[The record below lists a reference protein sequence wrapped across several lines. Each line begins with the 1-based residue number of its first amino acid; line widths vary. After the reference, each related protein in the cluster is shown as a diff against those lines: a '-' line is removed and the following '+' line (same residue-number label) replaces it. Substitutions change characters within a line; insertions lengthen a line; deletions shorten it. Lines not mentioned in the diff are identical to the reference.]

1 MRLTVYLAG
10 EIHSDW
16 RATLRTAAAHLPID
30 FVAPMENHDQ
40 SDAIGEDILGTQA
53 TAALKDDTASQFNN
67 LRSRVLMT
75 RSDLVI
81 AYFGEK
87 FKQWNTAMDA
97 GQALATGKPLI
108 LINDGASSHALKE
121 LSNRA
126 QATVY
131 TIEQAV
137 QALGYIVKQ

>member
-10 EIHSDW
+10 EIHSSW
-16 RATLRTAAAHLPID
+16 RNELREICAHLPVD
-30 FVAPMENHDQ
+30 FVAPMEDHDQ
-40 SDAIGEDILGTQA
+40 SDAIGEDILGEQA
-53 TAALKDDTASQFNN
+53 TPLLKDDTASQFNN
-67 LRSRVLMT
+67 LRTRVLM
-75 RSDLVI
+75 SKADVVI

-97 GQALATGKPLI
+97 GVALASDKPLI

-126 QATVY
+126 QVTV
-131 TIEQAV
+131 TSLAQVAK
-137 QALGYIVKQ
+137 ALSYVVR

>member
-16 RATLRTAAAHLPID
+16 RTVLREAAAHLPID
-30 FVAPMENHDQ
+30 FVGPMENHDQ

-53 TAALKDDTASQFNN
+53 TSALKDDTASQFNN
-67 LRSRVLMT
+67 LRTRVLMG
-75 RSDLVI
+75 RADLVI

-87 FKQWNTAMDA
+87 FKQWNTALDA
-97 GQALATGKPLI
+97 GQALAMDKPLV
-108 LINDGASSHALKE
+108 LINDGASNHALKE

-126 QATVY
+126 QASVTS
-131 TIEQAV
+131 ISQAV
-137 QALGYIVKQ
+137 QALDYVLSK

>member
-10 EIHSDW
+10 EIHSTW
-16 RATLRTAAAHLPID
+16 RNELREKCTHLPID

-40 SDAIGEDILGTQA
+40 SDAIGEDILGEQA
-53 TAALKDDTASQFNN
+53 TASLKDDAASQFNN
-67 LRSRVLMT
+67 LRTGVLMAKA
-75 RSDLVI
+75 DVVV

-97 GQALATGKPLI
+97 GIALASDKPVI
-108 LINDGASSHALKE
+108 IVNHGASSHALKE

-126 QATVY
+126 QATV
-131 TIEQAV
+131 TSLEQV
-137 QALGYIVKQ
+137 VSALDYIVRQ

>member
-16 RATLRTAAAHLPID
+16 RSTLRAAAAHLPID
-30 FVAPMENHDQ
+30 FVGPLENHDQ
-40 SDAIGEDILGTQA
+40 SDAIGEDILGSQA
-53 TAALKDDTASQFNN
+53 TSALKDDTASQFNN
-67 LRSRVLMT
+67 LRTRVLMAKA
-75 RSDLVI
+75 DVVI

-97 GQALATGKPLI
+97 GQALASGKPLV
-108 LINDGASSHALKE
+108 LISDGASAHALKE

-126 QATVY
+126 QASVFS
-131 TIEQAV
+131 IAQAV
-137 QALGYIVKQ
+137 QALEYIMKQ

>member
-10 EIHSDW
+10 EIHSNW
-16 RATLRTAAAHLPID
+16 RSELRKSASGLPID
-30 FVAPMENHDQ
+30 FVGPMEDHDQ
-40 SDAIGEDILGTQA
+40 SDAIGEEILGVQA

-67 LRSRVLMT
+67 LRTRVLMA
-75 RSDLVI
+75 RADLVI

-97 GQALATGKPLI
+97 GQALTMNKPLI
-108 LINDGASSHALKE
+108 LISDGASTHALKE

-126 QATVY
+126 QASVTS
-131 TIEQAV
+131 IEQAV
-137 QALGYIVKQ
+137 QALHYILK

>member
-1 MRLTVYLAG
+1 MKLTVYLAG

-16 RATLRTAAAHLPID
+16 RNELRNAAAYLPID
-30 FVAPMENHDQ
+30 FVGPMEDHDQ
-40 SDAIGEDILGTQA
+40 SDAIGEDILGVQA
-53 TAALKDDTASQFNN
+53 TSALKDDTASQFNN
-67 LRSRVLMT
+67 LRTRVLMGK
-75 RSDLVI
+75 SDLVI

-97 GQALATGKPLI
+97 GQAMAQGKPLV

-126 QATVY
+126 QATVFS
-131 TIEQAV
+131 IDQAV
-137 QALGYIVKQ
+137 QALGYVVRQ

>member
-16 RATLRTAAAHLPID
+16 RASLRTAAAHLPID

-53 TAALKDDTASQFNN
+53 TTALKDDTASQFNN
-67 LRSRVLMT
+67 LRSRVLMAK
-75 RSDLVI
+75 SDLVI

-97 GQALATGKPLI
+97 GQALADGKPLV
-108 LINDGASSHALKE
+108 LINEGASSHALKE

>member
-10 EIHSDW
+10 EIHSTW
-16 RATLRTAAAHLPID
+16 RNELRNAAAHLPID
-30 FVAPMENHDQ
+30 FVSPMENHDQ

-53 TAALKDDTASQFNN
+53 TSALKDETASQFNN
-67 LRSRVLMT
+67 LRTRVLMS
-75 RSDLVI
+75 RADLVI

-97 GQALATGKPLI
+97 GQALAQGKPLV

-126 QATVY
+126 QASVFS
-131 TIEQAV
+131 IDQAV
-137 QALGYIVKQ
+137 QALAYILSE